1 MTKKRVPDP
10 LLPHTTAHA
19 FGRCEASHPPLY
31 SVNPNIPLEDA
42 LVHVALHLRCAYETG
57 ILALDHLREEGRGMF
72 WANLH
77 AVEMAEGVVEALL
90 NSFESGSLSKRLS
103 G

>member
-1 MTKKRVPDP
+1 MTKKRLPDP
-10 LLPHTTAHA
+10 SLPRTTSHA
-19 FGRCEASHPPLY
+19 FGRCEDGHPPLY
-31 SVNPNIPLEDA
+31 AVNPNIALEDA

-57 ILALDHLREEGRGMF
+57 ILAVDHLREEGRGLF

-77 AVEMAEGVVEALL
+77 AVEVAEGIVDALL
-90 NSFESGSLSKRLS
+90 NSFESGSLSKRMS